1 MILQPIFFIKKESKR
16 HTNKNRYLQD
26 DSHGIGI
33 LNEIPK
39 MLLYTVHK
47 LNTIYSSYQIKIQTR
62 INSTQPI

>member
-33 LNEIPK
+33 LNEIPN